1 MDFSKYLGEVGLA
14 ELWNLMI
21 AYMDKKVF
29 VGTQDEYNE
38 VASTLPIGAIVV
50 IIDKEEEIIPPP
62 IEDEEEIL
70 PPSQDE
76 TVATACLGTAKLGAM
91 ILGKK

>member
-29 VGTQDEYNE
+29 VGTQDEYNK
-38 VASTLPIGAIVV
+38 VANTLPIGAIVV
-50 IIDKEEEIIPPP
+50 LIDKEEEIVPPP
-62 IEDEEEIL
+62 AEDEEEIL
-70 PPSQDE
+70 PPVQDE
-76 TVATACLGTAKLGAM
+76 TIAAAYLGTAKLGAM